1 MTQPRET
8 ALPQPQSILGP
19 PAKSAM
25 FLVLTID
32 PGVEAEDTVR
42 DFLADL
48 SGLRRSVGFRI
59 PDGELRCVV
68 GIGSLAWDRLFAG
81 PRPAELHPFE
91 ELVGARHR
99 AVSTPGDLLLHLRAR
114 TMDLCFELATVITG
128 RLAGA
133 ATVVDEVHGF
143 KYFDQRDLM
152 GFVDGTENPEGQDA
166 VEAITVTAED
176 DPDFAGASYVI
187 VQKYLHDMRAWN
199 ALPVEAQE
207 KVIGRTKLSDL
218 ELPDE
223 IKPIDSHVALNTI
236 TDPDGTER
244 DILRDNMPF
253 GTVGSGEFG
262 TYFIGYSGTPS
273 VTEQMLRN
281 MFIGNPVGT
290 YDRILDFSTA
300 ITGGL
305 FFVPTA
311 DFLEDPPGAP
321 TEARGAAGSI
331 GAFGSGGSD
340 AAEEPS
346 GPGSVLLPA
355 PTSGASGAAAVPGG
369 GRSADGSL
377 GIGGLGAGAGAG
389 AGGGAGA
396 GPGPGSV

>member
-1 MTQPRET
+1 MTQPQET
-8 ALPQPQSILGP
+8 APPDRPQPQPILGM
-19 PAKSAM
+19 PAHSAM
-25 FLVLTID
+25 FLVLTIAAD
-32 PGVEAEDTVR
+32 TDAEDTVR

-48 SGLRRSVGFRI
+48 SGLRRSVGLRI
-59 PDGELRCVV
+59 PDGDLKCVV
-68 GIGSLAWDRLFAG
+68 GIGSNAWDRLFAG
-81 PRPAELHPFE
+81 PRPAELHPFK
-91 ELVGARHR
+91 ELFGAKHH
-99 AVSTPGDLLLHLRAR
+99 APSTPGDLLLHIRAKQ
-114 TMDLCFELATVITG
+114 MDLCFELATVITD

-166 VEAITVTAED
+166 VAAITITVED

-218 ELPDE
+218 ELPDDV
-223 IKPIDSHVALNTI
+223 KPIDSHVALNTI

-253 GTVGSGEFG
+253 GTVGNGEFG
-262 TYFIGYSGTPS
+262 TYFIGYSSTPS

-281 MFIGNPVGT
+281 MFIGKPPGT

-300 ITGGL
+300 ITGNL

-311 DFLEDPPGAP
+311 DFLEDPPGP
-321 TEARGAAGSI
+321 
-331 GAFGSGGSD
+331 
-340 AAEEPS
+340 PK
-346 GPGSVLLPA
+346 
-355 PTSGASGAAAVPGG
+355 ASGAASVPAGG
-369 GRSADGSL
+369 DLPADPVVLPAPASPAAASVASGASDGSL
-377 GIGGLGAGAGAG
+377 GIGGL
-389 AGGGAGA
+389 
-396 GPGPGSV
+396 SRRS